1 MGLDGEPPPACDDA
15 DEAYMAPGSVVRRLH
30 ADLPSM
36 LIGGLSSLLLQS
48 LHPLAMAGVA
58 QHSRYR
64 EDPLGRLERTA
75 TFVGTTTF
83 RSKDEAAAIIK
94 RVRRIHASVDG
105 TAPDGRRYRASDPD
119 LLAWVHVAEVRSFLA
134 ASIAFG
140 PTRWSADEQ
149 DDYVAQMAPVAM
161 DLGAVDV
168 PRSVAAIDRFLDDV
182 RPELCL
188 TDEAR
193 DVRRFVMLGVRR
205 LPHEMAAYSILV
217 AAAQATLPGWA
228 RSMLRLPSVPGVDLM
243 AIRPA
248 AKVLSR
254 AIRLVVPT
262 P

>member
-15 DEAYMAPGSVVRRLH
+15 DEAYMAPGSVARRLH

-94 RVRRIHASVDG
+94 RVRHIHASVEG

-149 DDYVAQMAPVAM
+149 DAYVAQMASVAI